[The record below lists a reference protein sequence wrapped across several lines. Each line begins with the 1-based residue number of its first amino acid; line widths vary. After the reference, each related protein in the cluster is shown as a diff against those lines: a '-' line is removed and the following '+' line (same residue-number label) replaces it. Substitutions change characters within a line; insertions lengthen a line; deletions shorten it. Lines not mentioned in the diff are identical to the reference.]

1 MSFVYPNFLWAFFI
15 LLVPIIV
22 HLFNFRRYKTV
33 YFSRVQ
39 YLHEV
44 VEDSKSGS
52 KLKHL
57 LVLISR
63 LLLLS
68 CLVLAFAQPFIP
80 TKSGEMTENLTSIY
94 IDNSYSM
101 QADGLDG
108 NLLNEAKNQAID
120 IVKSLEEN
128 ERVNLITADL
138 ESKHQRFYTKA
149 ETVEMIKEIDFS
161 AKSTQLTSVL
171 RLQSDLLSKA
181 GEKGNRRIFI
191 LSDFQKKT
199 NALKNLDLPEIQ
211 TYFYQAK
218 PVNPENIFIDS
229 IWFESPVHRTNSPVN
244 IHFRVRNNSKKPVN
258 DLSIRLSINGNE
270 PGPST
275 LSIPADSYIDE
286 VITFTDRTPGVKS
299 AKLSIK
305 TSQLFFDDEFYF
317 TYTIKESVKILLI
330 GTRDEAST
338 NLSQLYAVE
347 PYYDATY
354 TTSEELVPEDFV
366 NKELV
371 VIQHVNTIPSGVM
384 ELLDGVIKNGGTV
397 VLIPGENLDAPNWN
411 SYLARHQMPSL
422 NKLDTTNVELT
433 YFNSDDPLYLGVFES
448 KPANYQKPQV
458 YSRYRYGISSNQS
471 FMTLFGTSPENPY
484 LLYAQRGNGKIVL
497 LGSPLSPKFTNFQNH
512 ALFAATFLRLAETA
526 SFQKPLYMSIG
537 DMTNFPLQTNV
548 SEKNPI
554 HLVNKE
560 FEVDVIPMLIN
571 VANARAISFTHLE
584 NAVKSAG
591 FYELTDNADFKE
603 LLGLNYSRFE
613 SYIES
618 FTADEIQAEFD
629 QAGWKEAKAF
639 ELNAQGKVQINQLK
653 ATEYWR
659 ILLILA
665 LIFVAIEILLLKLWK
680 R

>member
-57 LVLISR
+57 LVLLSR

-149 ETVEMIKEIDFS
+149 ETVEMIKEINFS
-161 AKSTQLTSVL
+161 AKSTPLSSVL
-171 RLQSDLLSKA
+171 RLQSDLLTKA
-181 GEKGNRRIFI
+181 AEKGNRRIFI
-191 LSDFQKKT
+191 LSDFQAKT
-199 NALKNLDLPEIQ
+199 NSLKNLDLPEIQ

-218 PVNPENIFIDS
+218 PVNAENIYIDS
-229 IWFESPVHRTNSPVN
+229 LWFESPVHRTNSPVN

-275 LSIPADSYIDE
+275 LSIPAESYVDD

-371 VIQHVNTIPSGVM
+371 VIQHVNSLPSGIM

-397 VLIPGENLDAPNWN
+397 VLIPGENMDAPNWN
-411 SYLARHQMPSL
+411 TYLSRHQLPSL
-422 NKLDTTNVELT
+422 NKLDTTNVELS
-433 YFNSDDPLYLGVFES
+433 YFNSEDPLYLGVFES

-458 YSRYRYGISSNQS
+458 FSRYRYGISSNQE
-471 FMTLFGTSPENPY
+471 FITLFGTSPENPY
-484 LLYAQRGNGKIVL
+484 LLYAERGNGKIVVL
-497 LGSPLSPKFTNFQNH
+497 SSPLSPKYTNFQNH
-512 ALFAATFLRLAETA
+512 ALFAATFLRFAETA

-537 DMTNFPLQTNV
+537 DMANFPLQTEV

-571 VANARAISFTHLE
+571 VANARAVSFTHLE
-584 NAVKSAG
+584 NSVQAAG
-591 FYELTDNADFKE
+591 FYELTDNVDLKE
-603 LLGLNYSRFE
+603 VLGLNYNRFE
-613 SYIES
+613 SDIKS
-618 FTADEIQAEFD
+618 FTADEIKEEFD
-629 QAGWKEAKAF
+629 QAGWKQAKAF